1 MSSYTESIRQLGT
14 ASGPAIQEGFERYSQ
29 FLAKRQADQ
38 QSKLLRL
45 VQQQADAYLKV
56 KRTDDE
62 LWKKQ
67 LFDWSGSQQ

>member
-14 ASGPAIQEGFERYSQ
+14 VSAAAIQGGFERYSQ
-29 FLAKRQADQ
+29 FLANRNAGQ
-38 QSKLLRL
+38 QSKLMEL
-45 VQQQADAYLKV
+45 VRKQAEEYLKV

-67 LFDWSGSQQ
+67 LFDWSNIQQ